1 MPKVKLLASKAKER
15 RSTHAGIYD
24 IDVFTALIRHERSR
38 ADRSGKSFSL
48 VVFPMGDRSGSVSY
62 VRKTCDRLRKTMRT
76 IDEIGWIDES
86 SVGVLLPSTP
96 CEGARQFAK
105 RAAVGEAE
113 SAYRIFT
120 YPEHW
125 TQDFKDERAQAAA
138 DAGKQTP
145 DAFSIAAP
153 SWKRVLDM
161 AGSLFGL
168 LILWPVF
175 LLTALYIKIVSPGP
189 VLFRQMRVGRGGR
202 LFHFVKFR
210 TMKPNDEAEHRKH
223 ILERMRV
230 GGSLAKL
237 DDRDPRII
245 PGGKI
250 IRKLC
255 IDELP
260 QLFNVIKGDMS
271 LVGPRPCLPYEAQ
284 EYLIWHR
291 HRFDVLPGMTGLWQ
305 VSGKNS
311 LTFAQMVRLDIA
323 YTEGMSPFLDIK
335 IILMTLPAIIKM
347 VAEGVARK
355 FRASEDDAVAEVPL
369 AQSSA
374 S

>member
-1 MPKVKLLASKAKER
+1 MPKVKLIATKSKQRKPAY
-15 RSTHAGIYD
+15 AGIHD
-24 IDVFTALIRHERSR
+24 AEVFTALIRHERNR

-48 VVFPMGDRSGSVSY
+48 VVFPMEGRCASRAQV
-62 VRKTCDRLRKTMRT
+62 KKACDRLRRTIRT
-76 IDEIGWIDES
+76 IDEIGWLDDS

-96 CEGARQFAK
+96 CEGARQFAQ
-105 RAAVGEAE
+105 RAALGEGE

-125 TQDFKDERAQAAA
+125 TQDFREELKTA
-138 DAGKQTP
+138 DSETATP

-153 SWKRVLDM
+153 SWKRALDISI
-161 AGSLFGL
+161 SLLGF

-189 VLFRQMRVGRGGR
+189 ILFRQMRVGRGGR

-223 ILERMRV
+223 ILERMRA
-230 GGSLAKL
+230 GGTLAKL
-237 DDRDPRII
+237 DEKDSRII
-245 PGGKI
+245 PGGKL

-260 QLFNVIKGDMS
+260 QLINVVKGDMS

-311 LTFAQMVRLDIA
+311 LTFAQMIRLDIA
-323 YTEGMSPFLDIK
+323 YTERMSALFDVK
-335 IILMTLPAIIKM
+335 IILMTIPAIVKM
-347 VAEGVARK
+347 VVDGVLKK
-355 FRASEDDAVAEVPL
+355 FRVDGEASLDTPI

-374 S
+374 G